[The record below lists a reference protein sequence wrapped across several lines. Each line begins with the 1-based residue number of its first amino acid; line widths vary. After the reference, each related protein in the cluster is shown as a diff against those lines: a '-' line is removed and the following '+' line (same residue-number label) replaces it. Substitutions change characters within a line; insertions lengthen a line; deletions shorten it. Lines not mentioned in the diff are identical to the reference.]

1 MKTVQ
6 REVRSSD
13 LHSNTSISIFSL
25 DPTAGYV
32 SHAVN
37 LICEKGTNDS
47 QLFLAAL
54 DTLISIVTDPI
65 CQIRKRYSMFI

>member
-1 MKTVQ
+1 MYLQ
-6 REVRSSD
+6 
-13 LHSNTSISIFSL
+13 SNTWTSIFSL

-65 CQIRKRYSMFI
+65 CQIRT